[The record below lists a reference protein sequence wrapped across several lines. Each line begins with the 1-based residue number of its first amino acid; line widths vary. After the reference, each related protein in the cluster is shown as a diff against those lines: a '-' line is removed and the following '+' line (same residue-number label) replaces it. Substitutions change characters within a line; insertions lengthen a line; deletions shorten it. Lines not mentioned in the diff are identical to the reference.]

1 MDAPEM
7 NTPEMDVPVIGTPGP
22 ILPAI
27 RAAGPSL
34 PPRVAAPARP
44 QTAKAKPDPRPM
56 RIALGAA
63 GIAAFSA
70 LSAAIVMPPSPAV
83 SAPMTYV
90 QQPAPGGPG
99 SVVAGQAPVLYV
111 QLQPGQ
117 TAPPGARV
125 ITSTP
130 APAAAA
136 PAAPAAPVAP
146 KPIIVRTTQSGKVI
160 P

>member
-1 MDAPEM
+1 MDGPAEE
-7 NTPEMDVPVIGTPGP
+7 TSTVDGPVMGASVP
-22 ILPAI
+22 ILPA
-27 RAAGPSL
+27 RPPVGPSL
-34 PPRVAAPARP
+34 PPRASAPARP
-44 QTAKAKPDPRPM
+44 QPVKAKPDARPM

-70 LSAAIVMPPSPAV
+70 ISAAIVMPPAPAV

-99 SVVAGQAPVLYV
+99 TVVAGQAPVLYV

-117 TAPPGARV
+117 TAPPGAKV

-130 APAAAA
+130 PPAAAA

>member
-1 MDAPEM
+1 
-7 NTPEMDVPVIGTPGP
+7 
-22 ILPAI
+22 
-27 RAAGPSL
+27 
-34 PPRVAAPARP
+34 
-44 QTAKAKPDPRPM
+44 M

-117 TAPPGARV
+117 TAPPGAKV

-136 PAAPAAPVAP
+136 PAAPAAAVAP